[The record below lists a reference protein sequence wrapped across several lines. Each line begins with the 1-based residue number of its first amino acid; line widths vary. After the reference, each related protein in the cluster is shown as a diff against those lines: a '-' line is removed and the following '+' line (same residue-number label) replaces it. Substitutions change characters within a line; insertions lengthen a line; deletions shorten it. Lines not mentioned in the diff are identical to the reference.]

1 MYHLGVIQRGR
12 RRVVAAIAITGV
24 ILATIFVGRH
34 SLLRAAGWMLVADDP
49 IHPADAIVVAV
60 DAGRAGALEAADL
73 VHGGL
78 SSRVAVF
85 ADQPDEVERELVRR
99 GIEHEDE
106 QTRQSRLLLALGVGQ
121 VEQIAI
127 VTGTEDEGVVLP
139 AWCAARGLRSI
150 IVVTSAD
157 HGRRLRRVMHR
168 ALKGRQTEVMIRK
181 ARHSDFDPD
190 QWWRE
195 RRDLRTGI
203 VEMEKLL
210 FDFIRHPLP

>member
-1 MYHLGVIQRGR
+1 MYHLDVIQRGR

-24 ILATIFVGRH
+24 ILAAILVGRH
-34 SLLRAAGWMLVADDP
+34 SLLRTAGWMLVADDP

-60 DAGRAGALEAADL
+60 DAGPAGALEAADL

-85 ADQPDEVERELVRR
+85 AQQPDEVERELVRR

-106 QTRQSRLLLALGVGQ
+106 QTRQSRLLRALGVGQ
-121 VEQIAI
+121 IEQIAL
-127 VTGTEDEGVVLP
+127 VTGTEDEGSVLP
-139 AWCAARGLRSI
+139 AWCAARSLRSI
-150 IVVTSAD
+150 IVVTSSD
-157 HGRRLRRVMHR
+157 HGRRLQRVMHR
-168 ALKGRQTEVMIRK
+168 ALKGRQTEVMVRK

-190 QWWRE
+190 RWWCE
-195 RRDLRTGI
+195 RRDMRTGI